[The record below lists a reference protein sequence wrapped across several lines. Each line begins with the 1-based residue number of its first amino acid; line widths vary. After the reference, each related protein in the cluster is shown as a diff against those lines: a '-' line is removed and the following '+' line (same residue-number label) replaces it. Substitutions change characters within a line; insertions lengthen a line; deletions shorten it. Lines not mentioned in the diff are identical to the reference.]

1 MSSLI
6 RCAMCVGSNALDQLY
21 DAQLRLALRFAGRR
35 RVKSHIAQ
43 DRPNFGTD
51 RVTYPDGVE
60 VARENAHRHQRRP
73 QSMVKF
79 VRALPT
85 ITATEF
91 RNPSFGAHPNFGF
104 APLAPDRVRS
114 AF

>member
-1 MSSLI
+1 
-6 RCAMCVGSNALDQLY
+6 
-21 DAQLRLALRFAGRR
+21 
-35 RVKSHIAQ
+35 
-43 DRPNFGTD
+43 
-51 RVTYPDGVE
+51 
-60 VARENAHRHQRRP
+60 
-73 QSMVKF
+73 MVKF

-91 RNPSFGAHPNFGF
+91 RNPSLGAHPNFGF